1 MEKSEDRFLFLNKQF
16 LDAAAD
22 PAPPPL
28 NWYCLK
34 GQYIPSYSH
43 FSYNSFRL
51 IGQGY

>member
-22 PAPPPL
+22 PAPPPPL

-34 GQYIPSYSH
+34 GQYIE
-43 FSYNSFRL
+43 L
-51 IGQGY
+51 

>member
-28 NWYCLK
+28 KLVLFK
-34 GQYIPSYSH
+34 RSIH
-43 FSYNSFRL
+43 TEL
-51 IGQGY
+51 